1 MAEWSNALDL
11 SSSSFGSAGSNPA
24 GDTYSRNHTAIISI
38 VFGFNNHPWF
48 LLTPFFCSAGVVGYH
63 VCLTRIRSPVRIWC
77 GTFFYDIVSERLRRW
92 TANPLGY
99 ARAGSNPAD
108 VAFWFLGQGVRRRS
122 RKPKI
127 ASSNLAGTC

>member
-24 GDTYSRNHTAIISI
+24 GDTFYKKPHSNHLL
-38 VFGFNNHPWF
+38 F
-48 LLTPFFCSAGVVGYH
+48 LESTTPMVSVKHLFFCSAGVVGYH

-77 GTFFYDIVSERLRRW
+77 GTFLHDIVSERLRRW